1 MLSPNKFTDPGDRM
15 SSSLG
20 QKVKNLRR
28 AKGMTLDQLAHATG
42 SSKSYMW
49 EIENKPVARPS
60 AEKLARIAEV
70 LGVTTE
76 YLMDQDRSEPTDSE
90 LDVAFFRKFQSADP
104 AVKDKLKRILDVLD
118 DDDEE

>member
-1 MLSPNKFTDPGDRM
+1 M

-28 AKGMTLDQLAHATG
+28 EKGLTLDQLAQATG

-60 AEKLARIAEV
+60 AEKLTRIAEV
-70 LGVTTE
+70 LGVTAE
-76 YLMDQDRSEPTDSE
+76 FLIDQERSEPTANE

-104 AVKDKLKRILDVLD
+104 AVKAKLKRILDVLD